1 MIEAKDLQER
11 LLFKAQELQKPV
23 LIFTMNGF
31 QMRGVIVGSDRFV
44 IALKDNK
51 GLQMVYKHAISTV
64 VLAVARLFQKI
75 GDDARQWRF
84 EPRQVP
90 RTVNVR

>member
-1 MIEAKDLQER
+1 MTVMVLSAVLSGGPNQERKSEVDSMIEANLQER
-11 LLFKAQELQKPV
+11 LLFRAQELQKPV

-64 VLAVARLFQKI
+64 VLAEELY
-75 GDDARQWRF
+75 
-84 EPRQVP
+84 E
-90 RTVNVR
+90 T